1 MCFDSPYSAHLY
13 LSGGR
18 FTFNIYGSQWNEEL
32 LFSFLFA
39 RRECDVKMY
48 EMKKLYR
55 EVEALNSD
63 GNKLVV
69 GAFQMDGW

>member
-1 MCFDSPYSAHLY
+1 MDLN
-13 LSGGR
+13 GMR
-18 FTFNIYGSQWNEEL
+18 N
-32 LFSFLFA
+32 FSSLFLFA